1 MSHVFTSTASY
12 NTPTSSTV
20 RGRWVRNTLLQSK
33 LSNNNVNRIF
43 DDFSESVQYP
53 KIDLDQITWAARKA
67 QFPWRQSFRP
77 PLDEISV
84 GGKCCLTDLPME
96 ILVQI
101 FEFVLPCDET
111 FHVFDFEND
120 YRRKSTMIHRFH
132 APHPTPSRKGDERGG
147 NGNIDP
153 VAGNTQPYI
162 TALATVNRS
171 LSHVFHD
178 ILYGSNRFIFEL
190 GSCSVWPRP
199 VAHSHSNL
207 QSVESWSRIYESSH
221 TQNQVHKPPCCWPL
235 APRTAA
241 YLRDITLLITKS
253 YQELHKAERILLT
266 AQLNYATSLLTQ
278 ARNLTSLT
286 VDMSTP
292 SGPHEALSQR
302 LGWKTKGDRPHV
314 LRLREPILCSAAC
327 EDCGGFAGLWGLLAG
342 VSVGRAAI
350 LSGHICSEMARGL
363 REGMLCGGPV
373 G

>member
-1 MSHVFTSTASY
+1 MSHVFTSTAS
-12 NTPTSSTV
+12 NNSPTSSAV

-33 LSNNNVNRIF
+33 LSNNNINRIF

-77 PLDEISV
+77 PLDESQV
-84 GGKCCLTDLPME
+84 GGKCCLTELPTE

-101 FEFVLPCDET
+101 FEYVLPCDET
-111 FHVFDFEND
+111 FHVFEFEND
-120 YRRKSTMIHRFH
+120 YRRKSTMIHRFLL
-132 APHPTPSRKGDERGG
+132 PSLPPANRTGPDGQT
-147 NGNIDP
+147 ILDS
-153 VAGNTQPYI
+153 VAGNIQPYI
-162 TALATVNRS
+162 TALATVNHS

-221 TQNQVHKPPCCWPL
+221 TQNQAHKPACCWPL
-235 APRTAA
+235 TPRTAA
-241 YLRDITLLITKS
+241 HLRDITLLITKS

-266 AQLNYATSLLTQ
+266 TQLNYATSLLTQ

-363 REGMLCGGPV
+363 REGMLCGGGV